1 MRAGPKSAE
10 RSSHSVDSEQMPYYA
25 TTRGLRSVPYII
37 ICNTSM
43 DETSALYMS
52 YILANHHL
60 PDRLLARV
68 PPAKAGSS
76 AQQLASYDLESRC
89 RGVVYLPNSGLGN
102 AASKVMTLAE
112 DARSS
117 LLAPTSVAAAI
128 PQQDRQVGTTQAK
141 ATTPGHRRNRSQ
153 MTEDEARE
161 SITTDL
167 DHARSRLQGN
177 VIEASGHTSN
187 DLWRVAL
194 RMLALSRML
203 QPRTTKVPSPVLS
216 SEARPVIPPVAPPV
230 APPISSQAPK
240 PKLQV
245 IRTLEIPDMTPKKP
259 NPWGLPL
266 APRSTNQS
274 IAQRR
279 RKESL
284 STPATPRIDKVSQT
298 RSERPKREREATA
311 KEYRSRLPLGF
322 AEGTWAQ
329 ILAYAVGGNSLMSR
343 GQQLSVVRYAMDRRT
358 LGKEREALGLKD
370 AAQKWHILADM
381 DCLTYEIR

>member
-1 MRAGPKSAE
+1 
-10 RSSHSVDSEQMPYYA
+10 
-25 TTRGLRSVPYII
+25 
-37 ICNTSM
+37 M

-76 AQQLASYDLESRC
+76 AQQLASYDLESPC
-89 RGVVYLPNSGLGN
+89 SGVVYLPNPGLGN

-112 DARSS
+112 DARSN

-128 PQQDRQVGTTQAK
+128 PQQDREGGTTQAK
-141 ATTPGHRRNRSQ
+141 ATTPSHRRNRSQ

-161 SITTDL
+161 SITADL

-177 VIEASGHTSN
+177 IIEASGHTSN

-194 RMLALSRML
+194 RMLPLGRMI

-216 SEARPVIPPVAPPV
+216 SEILPVLPPVAPPV
-230 APPISSQAPK
+230 APSTPSPVPK
-240 PKLQV
+240 PKLQI

-266 APRSTNQS
+266 APKSTNQS

-284 STPATPRIDKVSQT
+284 STPAIPRIDKVSQT
-298 RSERPKREREATA
+298 KPVQPRKERAAIA

-322 AEGTWAQ
+322 TEETWAQ
-329 ILAYAVGGNSLMSR
+329 ILAFAVDANSLMSR
-343 GQQLSVVRYAMDRRT
+343 GQQLSVIRYAIDRRT
-358 LGKEREALGLKD
+358 LSKEREALGLKD
-370 AAQKWHILADM
+370 AAQKWHVLADM
-381 DCLTYEIR
+381 DCVAYEIR

>member
-1 MRAGPKSAE
+1 
-10 RSSHSVDSEQMPYYA
+10 
-25 TTRGLRSVPYII
+25 
-37 ICNTSM
+37 M

-76 AQQLASYDLESRC
+76 AQQLASYDLESPC
-89 RGVVYLPNSGLGN
+89 RGVVYLPNSVLGN

-112 DARSS
+112 DARSN

-128 PQQDRQVGTTQAK
+128 IQKDRQGVTTQAK
-141 ATTPGHRRNRSQ
+141 ATTPGHRRNRSR

-161 SITTDL
+161 SLTADL

-177 VIEASGHTSN
+177 VIEASGHASN

-194 RMLALSRML
+194 RMLSFSRIL
-203 QPRTTKVPSPVLS
+203 QPRAAKAPSPVLS
-216 SEARPVIPPVAPPV
+216 PEVLPVVPPVAPPV
-230 APPISSQAPK
+230 APPIATPAPK
-240 PKLQV
+240 PKLQI
-245 IRTLEIPDMTPKKP
+245 IRTLEIPDVTPKKP
-259 NPWGLPL
+259 HPWGLPL
-266 APRSTNQS
+266 APKSVNQS

-284 STPATPRIDKVSQT
+284 STPAPPRTDKVCQT
-298 RSERPKREREATA
+298 LSETPKKKRAATA
-311 KEYRSRLPLGF
+311 QEYRSRLPLGF
-322 AEGTWAQ
+322 TEETWAR
-329 ILAYAVGGNSLMSR
+329 ILAYAVDDNGLMSR
-343 GQQLSVVRYAMDRRT
+343 GQQLSVVRYAIERRT

-370 AAQKWHILADM
+370 AAQKWHILDDM